1 MLVLRDRRSFMKTT
15 LWSSQGHP
23 ESRQLCSFLFYLT
36 LHLMEKMLLFFI
48 VLLSFACKKGVT
60 PATEILKEKKAY
72 QFLDSLAAT
81 HKISTDNEEN
91 FFDIT
96 STLEYAIQIHSKET
110 CTAHI
115 DCQQKY
121 IQFLKEDVG
130 SFSKEEKALMTQVMD
145 SALWLVDY
153 AFPNLEFPS
162 IDLVKTTANHY
173 GPSVYYTRENAI
185 VIPYNELRNDNV
197 EGLISVMLHE
207 ISHIV
212 SRYHPSF
219 KDDMYGLIGF
229 KPMDKKLIYPQEI
242 LDIILKNPDGLNDR
256 YYLELTSNDKTIKAV
271 PIIVSN
277 KSSVSEKKT
286 GFMSYIKFDLY
297 VIEESEKGY
306 SILCNDLGYSTISPE
321 YMASFFEQIKDN
333 TQYIIHPDE
342 IIADNFLYLVK
353 ASRDNNFER
362 FSADGKILLND
373 IGKILRSYA
382 R

>member
-1 MLVLRDRRSFMKTT
+1 
-15 LWSSQGHP
+15 
-23 ESRQLCSFLFYLT
+23 
-36 LHLMEKMLLFFI
+36 
-48 VLLSFACKKGVT
+48 
-60 PATEILKEKKAY
+60 
-72 QFLDSLAAT
+72 
-81 HKISTDNEEN
+81 
-91 FFDIT
+91 
-96 STLEYAIQIHSKET
+96 
-110 CTAHI
+110 
-115 DCQQKY
+115 
-121 IQFLKEDVG
+121 LKEDVV
-130 SFSKEEKALMTQVMD
+130 SFSEEEKALMTQVMD

-229 KPMDKKLIYPQEI
+229 KPMDKQLIYPQEI

-321 YMASFFEQIKDN
+321 FMGSFFEQIKDN

-362 FSADGKILLND
+362 FSADGKMLLND
-373 IGKILRSYA
+373 IGKILSSYA